1 MATVTKSI
9 LTTLTIL
16 GLSLSATGVAT
27 SEGGKTWDSDRV
39 SELAD
44 ELAQQVKNMR
54 AAARKEPQAISAGT
68 SAKQRTTYLF
78 LDTLKK
84 LERSTAKLARQLANE
99 ETRQQTAGTARRVDS
114 LLNDATEQGRNLN
127 SSQWTSQYA
136 DPALALAAK
145 LRAFYQENLDSTST
159 P

>member
-9 LTTLTIL
+9 LTTLAIL
-16 GLSLSATGVAT
+16 GLSLSVTGIAA

-44 ELAQQVKNMR
+44 ELTQQIKAMR
-54 AAARKEPQAISAGT
+54 AAARMDPQAISAGT
-68 SAKQRTTYLF
+68 PAKQRTTHLF
-78 LDTLKK
+78 LDALKK
-84 LERSTAKLARQLANE
+84 LERATAKLARQLANE

-114 LLNDATEQGRNLN
+114 LLKDATEQGRKLN
-127 SSQWTSQYA
+127 PSQWTSQYA
-136 DPALALAAK
+136 APALALASQ
-145 LRAFYQENLDSTST
+145 LRAFYQENTDSTST

>member
-44 ELAQQVKNMR
+44 ELTQQIKDMR
-54 AAARKEPQAISAGT
+54 AAARMDPQVISAGT
-68 SAKQRTTYLF
+68 PAKQRTTHLVMPS
-78 LDTLKK
+78 TLNIRGTSS
-84 LERSTAKLARQLANE
+84 ERSPYF
-99 ETRQQTAGTARRVDS
+99 ETC
-114 LLNDATEQGRNLN
+114 
-127 SSQWTSQYA
+127 
-136 DPALALAAK
+136 
-145 LRAFYQENLDSTST
+145 
-159 P
+159 